1 LTSAFYFHI
10 SRYMELQSAIL
21 VLSAL
26 AQPTRLETF
35 RLLVRHA
42 PEGLPAGEVAR
53 GLGVPQNTLSSH
65 LSILAQAGLVTSTRH
80 GTTLI
85 YRAELDR
92 LRQLVGF
99 LLRDCC
105 GGRSEICAPIVAEL
119 SSCLCENC

>member
-1 LTSAFYFHI
+1 
-10 SRYMELQSAIL
+10 MELQSAIL